1 MSRWARASRSP
12 GVPLWARPVEVLV
25 VVLALSS
32 GRSFSFCVTFVVL
45 WGPILV
51 AVPGAG
57 GGKWIVVGGY
67 SVGRGG
73 GTNGFF
79 FVAMVCDPLGRMYI
93 IDVDVVGIAV
103 WSRGLICPDCVWL
116 LTGIESTRLGYL
128 LITSDNYRLR
138 VWNT

>member
-1 MSRWARASRSP
+1 MQYAVTRGKKFAIRSLEANNRSISRWARASRSP
-12 GVPLWARPVEVLV
+12 GVPLCARPVAGV
-25 VVLALSS
+25 VMVVALSS

-45 WGPILV
+45 CGPILV

-79 FVAMVCDPLGRMYI
+79 FVAMV
-93 IDVDVVGIAV
+93 
-103 WSRGLICPDCVWL
+103 
-116 LTGIESTRLGYL
+116 
-128 LITSDNYRLR
+128 
-138 VWNT
+138 

>member
-1 MSRWARASRSP
+1 VVAVV
-12 GVPLWARPVEVLV
+12 GVV
-25 VVLALSS
+25 ALSS

-73 GTNGFF
+73 GASGFF
-79 FVAMVCDPLGRMYI
+79 LVAMF
-93 IDVDVVGIAV
+93 
-103 WSRGLICPDCVWL
+103 
-116 LTGIESTRLGYL
+116 
-128 LITSDNYRLR
+128 
-138 VWNT
+138 